1 LTEFNDR
8 RVLITAGASGIGK
21 CIADAFL
28 AQGARVHVA
37 DVDAIALSHLQRSS
51 SSILASIADV
61 SDEAA
66 VDALFEKQVDAFDGI
81 DCLINCA
88 GIKGPTARLEDVSLA
103 DWRRCHAVNLDAT
116 FLCSRRALPLMRQT
130 QTGLRPSIVNISSTA
145 GWHGYPQRSAYSSAK
160 WAVIGLTKSLA
171 MEVGEDG
178 IRVNVICP
186 GTVEGERMLRVVDD
200 ESAQTG
206 VDRDDILDAYRRACS
221 MRELIQPE
229 DIAAMALFLC
239 SAAAAR
245 ITGQIMNVD
254 GHLESH
260 CV

>member
-1 LTEFNDR
+1 LTEFSDQ

-21 CIADAFL
+21 CIAESFL
-28 AQGARVHVA
+28 AQGARVHIA
-37 DVDAIALSHLQRSS
+37 DVDARAVAELQQSS
-51 SSILASIADV
+51 PSIEASSADV
-61 SDEAA
+61 ADEGA
-66 VDALFEKQVDAFDGI
+66 VDALFEKQLEDFGGI

-116 FLCSRRALPLMRQT
+116 FLCSRRALPMMRQS
-130 QTGLRPSIVNISSTA
+130 QSSLRPSIVNIASTA

-171 MEVGEDG
+171 MEVGEHG

-186 GTVEGERMLRVVDD
+186 GTVAGERMMRVVDD

-206 VDRDDILDAYRRACS
+206 VHRDAILDAYRRACS

-254 GHLESH
+254 GHLESF